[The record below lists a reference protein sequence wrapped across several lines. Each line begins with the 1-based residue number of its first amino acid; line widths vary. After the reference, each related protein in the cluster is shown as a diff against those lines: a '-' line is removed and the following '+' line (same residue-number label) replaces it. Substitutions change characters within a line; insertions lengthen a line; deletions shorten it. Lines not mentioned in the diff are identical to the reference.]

1 MRMPVLQPIPIRTKK
16 VPSLICR
23 IYIWIFSIRKWRV
36 KEEWSYQLPD
46 GKTIVIPAG
55 FEFDG
60 ASIPRPLW
68 MLLSPTGLLLIPG
81 LIHDYAY
88 RYDKLVY
95 RDEEGNLIDY
105 QKGAGKAHWDKLFR
119 DVGIQVNGIAFIDVL
134 AWLALLVGGWFT
146 WWKHRRNEEK

>member
-1 MRMPVLQPIPIRTKK
+1 MDMPILQPIPIQTRK
-16 VPSLICR
+16 VQSLVCR

-36 KEEWSYQLPD
+36 VEEWSYTLPD
-46 GKTIVIPAG
+46 GKTIVIPAD

-95 RDEEGNLIDY
+95 RDEGGNLADY

-119 DVGIQVNGIAFIDVL
+119 DVGIEVNGIAFIDVL
-134 AWLALLVGGWFT
+134 AWLALLVGGWCP
-146 WWKHRRNEEK
+146 WRKHRQNDKH

>member
-1 MRMPVLQPIPIRTKK
+1 MPILQPLPIPTKK

-23 IYIWIFSIRKWRV
+23 IYIWIFSIREWEV
-36 KEEWSYQLPD
+36 KEEWSYKLPN
-46 GKTIVIPAG
+46 GVIIVIPKG
-55 FEFDG
+55 FVFDG

-88 RYDKLVY
+88 RYDKLVC
-95 RDEEGNLIDY
+95 RDEQGNLIDY

-119 DVGIQVNGIAFIDVL
+119 DVGIEVNGIAFIDVL
-134 AWLALLVGGWFT
+134 AWLALFIGGWFT
-146 WWKHRRNEEK
+146 WRKHRKNDKKEA

>member
-16 VPSLICR
+16 VPSLVCR
-23 IYIWIFSIRKWRV
+23 VYIWIFSIRKWRV
-36 KEEWSYQLPD
+36 KEEWSYTLPD
-46 GKTIVIPAG
+46 GQKIVIPSG

-105 QKGAGKAHWDKLFR
+105 QKGAGKAYWDKLFR

-134 AWLALLVGGWFT
+134 AWFALFVGGWFT
-146 WWKHRRNEEK
+146 WWKHRRNDKK